1 MAILLRCQTRE
12 ADSRSASATLRRKNK
27 EAANAR
33 RPFVRH
39 QINLAAKAIRT
50 TPTTPS
56 RAICSQRF
64 LVRVVTCISM
74 CITSL
79 NYLYFS
85 CRADADQMDSA
96 VVLHGSHHWLEL
108 FAGAITPLMS
118 DTSDV

>member
-1 MAILLRCQTRE
+1 MNNFLLFKFLRN
-12 ADSRSASATLRRKNK
+12 SAASFWLYKSKTQ
-27 EAANAR
+27 AR
-33 RPFVRH
+33 ALLLQPV
-39 QINLAAKAIRT
+39 LAAKAIRT

-64 LVRVVTCISM
+64 LARVVTCISM

-79 NYLYFS
+79 NYLNFC
-85 CRADADQMDSA
+85 CRSDVDQMDSVA
-96 VVLHGSHHWLEL
+96 VLHGSHHWLEL